1 MLKLNLFIIFQSIY
15 ELDVL
20 KFWWNGLSTEGQI
33 SFKISSKMITYASNI
48 NKSLI
53 CFEWHECEWV

>member
-33 SFKISSKMITYASNI
+33 SFKISSKMITYASKYKQ
-48 NKSLI
+48 KSYM
-53 CFEWHECEWV
+53 FRMT